1 MSMAHPVPAP
11 AETVVAPA
19 PAPDVPTTLF
29 GQTTLHVV
37 KAASPVT
44 GPAAPMPAS
53 RSSINSGTWYKES
66 HAPKPL
72 LLTYNRDKEGAFQ
85 YDETPCKDWC
95 GLPNDNSTQMQCG
108 VFWFLHVPKTGG
120 TNLASFLKERARQH
134 GWAYANMWKLNLSKD
149 EKGDDHEVRWKTW
162 NTSHQWQTN
171 VVKQLKTDKPR
182 IIIHDHHLMPGLNNP
197 YMQEHVLGPM
207 ARNLEARG
215 CELRFATIL
224 REPIGHAMSRVRN
237 EFATESVHDRFHQFS
252 SQMSNSM
259 AKYVV
264 YNFASQWPEHLREY
278 KVQPQVDE
286 DLLRN
291 SSIILAN
298 FDLVGRTEDMEGFV
312 RHVRQTLGW
321 AGTVLRGE
329 EKNSHQDF
337 VTREIE
343 ETLKSSS
350 STQEAARELMRI
362 SRLDNTLWESEEK
375 TLREH
380 NALDS
385 RLYREFCA
393 SRPYSVCEQRHAER
407 PNALR
412 LFADIKLM

>member
-1 MSMAHPVPAP
+1 MIGFISSRRRCRILWPNMSC
-11 AETVVAPA
+11 
-19 PAPDVPTTLF
+19 TT
-29 GQTTLHVV
+29 
-37 KAASPVT
+37 S
-44 GPAAPMPAS
+44 
-53 RSSINSGTWYKES
+53 
-66 HAPKPL
+66 
-72 LLTYNRDKEGAFQ
+72 
-85 YDETPCKDWC
+85 
-95 GLPNDNSTQMQCG
+95 
-108 VFWFLHVPKTGG
+108 
-120 TNLASFLKERARQH
+120 
-134 GWAYANMWKLNLSKD
+134 
-149 EKGDDHEVRWKTW
+149 
-162 NTSHQWQTN
+162 
-171 VVKQLKTDKPR
+171 
-182 IIIHDHHLMPGLNNP
+182 
-197 YMQEHVLGPM
+197 
-207 ARNLEARG
+207 
-215 CELRFATIL
+215 
-224 REPIGHAMSRVRN
+224 
-237 EFATESVHDRFHQFS
+237 
-252 SQMSNSM
+252 
-259 AKYVV
+259 
-264 YNFASQWPEHLREY
+264 SQWPEHLREY